1 MRTEI
6 IDYIKG
12 LKLGSYKI
20 TDDIP
25 RIESGIPLHLRNPK
39 TIYLNVNEF
48 DEQPLISTLGGCDI
62 HTFTTSVTLT
72 FANDAKRIPN
82 NYDELVGLLIRA
94 KDIDTTTGYNSREA
108 TVTTAIENDMLV
120 TQIEYAYVKIR

>member
-20 TDDIP
+20 TDDLP
-25 RIESGIPLHLRNPK
+25 RIESGIPLHLRTPK
-39 TIYLNVNEF
+39 TIYLNSNEF
-48 DEQPLISTLGGCDI
+48 NEQPLISTLGGCDI

-72 FANDAKRIPN
+72 FSNDAKRPPA
-82 NYDELVGLLIRA
+82 NYDELVGLLISA
-94 KDIDTTTGYNSREA
+94 KNVNTTAGYNSREA
-108 TVTTAIENDMLV
+108 TVTTSIENDMLV
-120 TQIEYAYVKIR
+120 TQIDYAFVKIR